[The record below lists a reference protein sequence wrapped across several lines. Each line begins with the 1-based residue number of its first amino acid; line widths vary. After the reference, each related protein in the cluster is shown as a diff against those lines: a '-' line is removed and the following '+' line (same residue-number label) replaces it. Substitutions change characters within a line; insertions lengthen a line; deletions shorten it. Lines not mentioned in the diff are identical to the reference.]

1 MQWIYSLCLEMV
13 QYIANSLLT
22 VFSMDLDYF
31 FQVAPVAKDILS
43 ILIAAGWALLMGNL
57 VFQAV
62 RSMVSG
68 LGFEGEDPKLL
79 FTRTFVF
86 AFLLLASQ
94 QICEIGLNISAQI
107 IQMLQI
113 PSSVTVTIPDESN
126 FNIGASWLLIII
138 VGFVVMWQF
147 VKLCFEVAE
156 RYVVTA
162 VLVLMAPLAFGLGG
176 SKSTEDIFKGWCR
189 MFASMCLMMV
199 MNIIFLKLL
208 ISAMGYVPS
217 GLGVLP
223 WMLLIVGIARVA
235 RKIDSVV
242 ARIGLNPAITGDGLG
257 RGLPGM
263 VAFAA
268 IRGLGMA
275 VTRSASAASKGS
287 GGAKPPRRSA
297 PAGGHEPPR
306 RRKKKKKT
314 PLWLPLAVTLAVLA
328 VISGV
333 VVYAVGMVGRVE
345 ENLRPEE
352 DAPSI
357 TEEIQTLEEYKGDV
371 VNILVCG
378 IDYEEGR
385 NYSNDPTSNDG
396 MTDMILYCQFDIK
409 GGALRMLQ
417 IPRNSLVATKG
428 RKVALSNGKTYAAT
442 NYQINSVA
450 LSNGGS
456 VAALAEV
463 IYDQYKLPV
472 DYYVTVDMQALVE
485 MVDNFGGIEVYIP
498 HDMSFAG
505 SALKQ
510 GYRNLD
516 GTSAEFFVRCRH
528 GQGYSNSDID
538 RLNMQRY
545 FYAGLFKRVRSM
557 GITDVLN
564 QLPLVFNN
572 YIHTDMDLTTIAKML
587 VSFTRIDSA
596 NIMLAQTPVFMG
608 VPNVGVTDTF
618 DGYSCVVPDAG
629 SIAELLNTYFRSYT
643 GPVSASEL
651 NLVTN
656 DWPHG
661 TASTSANVQF
671 VGQLDKESDDA
682 ILGGN
687 TDVAGATT
695 TDGQPAGQ

>member
-1 MQWIYSLCLEMV
+1 MSQAPRRINTDRSLNRPD
-13 QYIANSLLT
+13 QAAKA
-22 VFSMDLDYF
+22 
-31 FQVAPVAKDILS
+31 APRP
-43 ILIAAGWALLMGNL
+43 AAGTTGT
-57 VFQAV
+57 
-62 RSMVSG
+62 SG
-68 LGFEGEDPKLL
+68 RP
-79 FTRTFVF
+79 
-86 AFLLLASQ
+86 AA
-94 QICEIGLNISAQI
+94 
-107 IQMLQI
+107 
-113 PSSVTVTIPDESN
+113 
-126 FNIGASWLLIII
+126 
-138 VGFVVMWQF
+138 
-147 VKLCFEVAE
+147 
-156 RYVVTA
+156 
-162 VLVLMAPLAFGLGG
+162 G
-176 SKSTEDIFKGWCR
+176 STS
-189 MFASMCLMMV
+189 
-199 MNIIFLKLL
+199 
-208 ISAMGYVPS
+208 
-217 GLGVLP
+217 
-223 WMLLIVGIARVA
+223 
-235 RKIDSVV
+235 
-242 ARIGLNPAITGDGLG
+242 
-257 RGLPGM
+257 
-263 VAFAA
+263 
-268 IRGLGMA
+268 
-275 VTRSASAASKGS
+275 GS
-287 GGAKPPRRSA
+287 GRSA
-297 PAGGHEPPR
+297 PPRHSAQPARQVEPPR

-314 PLWLPLAVTLAVLA
+314 PLWLPFAVVMA
-328 VISGV
+328 VIAVVSGV
-333 VVYAVGMVGRVE
+333 VVYGVSMLNKVE
-345 ENLRPEE
+345 DSLRPDDSTPTIQEE
-352 DAPSI
+352 VKTA
-357 TEEIQTLEEYKGDV
+357 EEYKGDV

-385 NYSNDPTSNDG
+385 NYSDASSNDG

-409 GGALRMLQ
+409 NGALHMLQ
-417 IPRNSLVATKG
+417 IPRNSLVATQN
-428 RKVALSNGKTYAAT
+428 RKITLSNGKTYSAT

-456 VAALAEV
+456 IAALADV
-463 IYDQYKLPV
+463 IYDQYRLPV
-472 DYYVTVDMQALVE
+472 DYYVSVDMQALVE

>member
-1 MQWIYSLCLEMV
+1 MSQAPRRINTQRSLNRPTEQRPTEAPLKG
-13 QYIANSLLT
+13 QP
-22 VFSMDLDYF
+22 DF
-31 FQVAPVAKDILS
+31 FQEEPSVPHVEQRTRPAAP
-43 ILIAAGWALLMGNL
+43 AGHG
-57 VFQAV
+57 
-62 RSMVSG
+62 
-68 LGFEGEDPKLL
+68 
-79 FTRTFVF
+79 
-86 AFLLLASQ
+86 
-94 QICEIGLNISAQI
+94 
-107 IQMLQI
+107 
-113 PSSVTVTIPDESN
+113 
-126 FNIGASWLLIII
+126 
-138 VGFVVMWQF
+138 
-147 VKLCFEVAE
+147 
-156 RYVVTA
+156 
-162 VLVLMAPLAFGLGG
+162 
-176 SKSTEDIFKGWCR
+176 
-189 MFASMCLMMV
+189 
-199 MNIIFLKLL
+199 
-208 ISAMGYVPS
+208 
-217 GLGVLP
+217 
-223 WMLLIVGIARVA
+223 
-235 RKIDSVV
+235 
-242 ARIGLNPAITGDGLG
+242 
-257 RGLPGM
+257 
-263 VAFAA
+263 
-268 IRGLGMA
+268 
-275 VTRSASAASKGS
+275 GS
-287 GGAKPPRRSA
+287 GGNGTPPRGGAHAA
-297 PAGGHEPPR
+297 PSEPPR
-306 RRKKKKKT
+306 RRSKAKKKKKT
-314 PLWLPLAVTLAVLA
+314 PMWLPLAVTLAVVA

-333 VVYAVGMVGRVE
+333 VIYAASMVNKVE
-345 ENLRPEE
+345 ENIKPEE
-352 DAPSI
+352 NAASLV
-357 TEEIQTLEEYKGDV
+357 EEIQTLEEYKGDV

-385 NYSNDPTSNDG
+385 AYSSDGTNDG

-428 RKVALSNGKTYAAT
+428 RKVNLSNGKTYAVS

-450 LSNGGS
+450 LSNDGNI
-456 VAALAEV
+456 AALAEV
-463 IYDQYKLPV
+463 IYDQYKLPI
-472 DYYVTVDMQALVE
+472 DYYVTIDMQALVE

-516 GTSAEFFVRCRH
+516 GASAEFFVRCRH
-528 GQGYSNSDID
+528 GEGYSNSDID

-557 GITDVLN
+557 GVTDVIN

-608 VPNVGVTDTF
+608 VPNVGKTDSF

-629 SIAELLNTYFRSYT
+629 SIAELLNTYFRNYT
-643 GPVSASEL
+643 GPVSAEEL

-682 ILGGN
+682 ILSGD

-695 TDGQPAGQ
+695 TDGQAAGQ